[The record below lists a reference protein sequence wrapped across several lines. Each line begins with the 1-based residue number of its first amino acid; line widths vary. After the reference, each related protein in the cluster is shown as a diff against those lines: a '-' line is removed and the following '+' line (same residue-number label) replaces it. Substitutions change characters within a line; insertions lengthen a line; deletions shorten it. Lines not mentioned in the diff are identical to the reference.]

1 MEGRGEGGVDNG
13 SPFLFPTTGLS
24 RAGSEGEE
32 EQFMEGLLKTTNRIS
47 WFLNVIAGV
56 SLTFLMLLTIADV
69 ILRGFKRPVVGT
81 YELVAFAGAVVIGF
95 SMPMT
100 SWLRGHIFV
109 DFFILKF
116 SQRVRNIFNIA
127 SRGVVIILFFLI
139 GWNLIKYGMDL
150 QKSGEVSLTLQMP
163 FYPVAYG
170 IGVCCFVQCLV
181 MVCDIVKI
189 SGGKFDE

>member
-1 MEGRGEGGVDNG
+1 MEG
-13 SPFLFPTTGLS
+13 FLKTINGLS
-24 RAGSEGEE
+24 R
-32 EQFMEGLLKTTNRIS
+32 
-47 WFLNVIAGV
+47 FLNVIAGI

-69 ILRGFKRPVVGT
+69 ILRGFKSPVPGT
-81 YELVAFAGAVVIGF
+81 FEMVAFAGAVVIGF
-95 SMPMT
+95 SMPLT

-116 SQRVRNIFNIA
+116 SQKGRDIFNIA
-127 SRGVVIILFFLI
+127 TRCVVIVLFFLI

-170 IGVCCFVQCLV
+170 VAVCCFVQCLV
-181 MVCDIVKI
+181 LVCDIVKI
-189 SGGKFDE
+189 FGGKYDE